1 MLIGLGQIRFVH
13 TTRDR
18 IGGECTVF
26 DQHVLVRY
34 GSKRH
39 GKYRRRLPMNSSA
52 PPLPDLDALLLRSPW
67 AAAEPGLVQ
76 AATGWRR
83 SLPVLRRAL
92 EQEAAA
98 LARPR
103 LWTDTVGSLATT
115 GFKVLAAGAPD
126 APVALLSAAA
136 SAVGLPIS
144 PPSSSYGIVNRAERL
159 VRTGGPAYIKLGQF
173 IASARGL
180 LPEGWVEAFE
190 WCRDEAPPLAP
201 GVAEDVLRA
210 ELGDRHHL
218 VRDFDDQPLGAAS
231 IAQVHRAR
239 LSDGRD
245 VVVKIRR
252 PGLRRQFRTDIET
265 MALVAAVAERFSA
278 SARFANLTGFV
289 ELFAELSLAE
299 LDFRLEALNL
309 VELGVAFGDAGI
321 DYCSIPRPVPE
332 LVREGVLVMEHV
344 SGVAYDKARTKYG
357 SRLQGERLLTLAIQ
371 GVLET
376 TLMYGLFHGD
386 LHAGN
391 VLIDG
396 GDRFALVD
404 FGICGRIDAEQ
415 RAALVR
421 FLLAF
426 AEMDARA
433 QLIALEPF
441 GAIPPDADIDALAA
455 PLQAE
460 IDQIDPRAGHQ
471 LTFDQLGDVVGRVLR
486 ILSASGFRAPKDLV
500 LFFKNLLYLSS
511 FTASVAPD
519 SDLLAQIEPVMR
531 HLTAKYPDAVSEI
544 VFGSR
549 PPAPPRGAAWRD
561 RRKEAS
567 DALARRLVTWGAR
580 RWPGLAVAWATQ
592 ERGGGLGRG
601 QPSP

>member
-1 MLIGLGQIRFVH
+1 L
-13 TTRDR
+13 
-18 IGGECTVF
+18 
-26 DQHVLVRY
+26 
-34 GSKRH
+34 
-39 GKYRRRLPMNSSA
+39 A
-52 PPLPDLDALLLRSPW
+52 SPW
-67 AAAEPGLVQ
+67 VAAEPGLVE
-76 AATGWRR
+76 AASEWQR
-83 SLPVLRRAL
+83 SLPSVRRELDA
-92 EQEAAA
+92 EAAA

-103 LWTDTVGSLATT
+103 LWVDTVGSLAAT
-115 GFKVLAAGAPD
+115 GVKMLTAGAPD
-126 APVALLSAAA
+126 APVALLTAAA

-144 PPSSSYGIVNRAERL
+144 PPSSSYGIVDRAERL
-159 VRTGGPAYIKLGQF
+159 VRSSGPAYIKLGQF

-190 WCRDEAPPLAP
+190 WCRDEAPLLAP
-201 GVAEDVLRA
+201 RVAEQVLRD
-210 ELGDRHHL
+210 ELGDRQHL
-218 VRDFDDQPLGAAS
+218 VRDFDDRPLAAAS

-239 LSDGRD
+239 LRDGRE

-265 MALVAAVAERFSA
+265 MALTAAVAERFSA

-321 DYCSIPRPVPE
+321 DYCSIPRPIPD

-344 SGVAYDKARTKYG
+344 PGVAYDKARAKYG
-357 SRLQGERLLTLAIQ
+357 ARLQGDRLLTLAIQ

-376 TLMYGLFHGD
+376 TLIYGLFHGD

-391 VLIDG
+391 VLIEG

-433 QLIALEPF
+433 QLVALEPF
-441 GAIPPDADIDALAA
+441 GAIPPDADLDALAV

-460 IDQIDPRAGHQ
+460 IERIDPRSGHQ
-471 LTFDQLGDVVGRVLR
+471 LTFDQLGEVVGRVMR

-511 FTASVAPD
+511 FTASIAPD
-519 SDLLAQIEPVMR
+519 ADLLAQIEPVMR
-531 HLTAKYPDAVSEI
+531 HLTSKYPEAVSEI
-544 VFGSR
+544 MFGPR
-549 PPAPPRGAAWRD
+549 PPAPSRSADWGQ
-561 RRKEAS
+561 RRKHAS
-567 DALARRLVTWGAR
+567 DAFARRLLTWGTR
-580 RWPGLAVAWATQ
+580 RWPGLAVAWAAQ
-592 ERGGGLGRG
+592 QRSSHGAD
-601 QPSP
+601 

>member
-1 MLIGLGQIRFVH
+1 MS
-13 TTRDR
+13 T
-18 IGGECTVF
+18 
-26 DQHVLVRY
+26 
-34 GSKRH
+34 
-39 GKYRRRLPMNSSA
+39 SA
-52 PPLPDLDALLLRSPW
+52 PPLPDLGALLLTSPW
-67 AAAEPGLVQ
+67 AAAEPGLVE
-76 AATGWRR
+76 AASEWQRT
-83 SLPVLRRAL
+83 LPAVRRAL
-92 EQEAAA
+92 DAEAAA

-103 LWTDTVGSLATT
+103 LWTDTVGSLAAT
-115 GFKVLAAGAPD
+115 GWKVLAAGAPD

-136 SAVGLPIS
+136 SAIGLPVS
-144 PPSSSYGIVNRAERL
+144 PPSSSRAIVNRAERL
-159 VRTGGPAYIKLGQF
+159 VRGGGPAYIKLGQF

-180 LPEGWVEAFE
+180 LPDGWVEAFE

-201 GVAEDVLRA
+201 GVAERVLR
-210 ELGDRHHL
+210 EQLGDLQHL
-218 VRDFDDQPLGAAS
+218 VRDFDGQPLAAAS

-239 LSDGRD
+239 LHDGRD

-252 PGLRRQFRTDIET
+252 PGLRRQFRTDIES

-289 ELFAELSLAE
+289 ELFAELALAE
-299 LDFRLEALNL
+299 LDFRVEALNL
-309 VELGVAFGDAGI
+309 VELGVAFDDAGI
-321 DYCSIPRPVPE
+321 DYCSVPRPIPE
-332 LVREGVLVMEHV
+332 LVREGLLVMEHV
-344 SGVAYDKARTKYG
+344 PGIAYDKARAKYG
-357 SRLQGERLLTLAIQ
+357 SRLQGDKLLTLAIE

-404 FGICGRIDAEQ
+404 YGICGRIDAEQ

-433 QLIALEPF
+433 QLVALEPF
-441 GAIPPDADIDALAA
+441 GAIPPDADLDALAI

-460 IDQIDPRAGHQ
+460 IERIDPRAGNQ
-471 LTFDQLGDVVGRVLR
+471 LTFDQLGEVVGRVMR

-519 SDLLAQIEPVMR
+519 ADLLAQIDPVMR
-531 HLTAKYPDAVSEI
+531 HLTSKYPEAVSEI
-544 VFGSR
+544 VFGPR
-549 PPAPPRGAAWRD
+549 PPVQVRGDWRE

-567 DALARRLVTWGAR
+567 DAFARRLVTWAAR
-580 RWPGLAVAWATQ
+580 RWPGLAVAWAIQ
-592 ERGGGLGRG
+592 QRSSGFG
-601 QPSP
+601 PDSS

>member
-1 MLIGLGQIRFVH
+1 
-13 TTRDR
+13 
-18 IGGECTVF
+18 
-26 DQHVLVRY
+26 
-34 GSKRH
+34 
-39 GKYRRRLPMNSSA
+39 
-52 PPLPDLDALLLRSPW
+52 
-67 AAAEPGLVQ
+67 
-76 AATGWRR
+76 
-83 SLPVLRRAL
+83 
-92 EQEAAA
+92 
-98 LARPR
+98 
-103 LWTDTVGSLATT
+103 
-115 GFKVLAAGAPD
+115 VLAAGAPD

-136 SAVGLPIS
+136 SAVGLPVS
-144 PPSSSYGIVNRAERL
+144 PPSSSHALVNRAERL
-159 VRTGGPAYIKLGQF
+159 VRGGGPAYIKLGQF
-173 IASARGL
+173 ISSARGL
-180 LPEGWVEAFE
+180 LPDGWVDAFQ
-190 WCRDEAPPLAP
+190 WCRDEAPPLPP
-201 GVAEDVLRA
+201 GVAEESMR
-210 ELGDRHHL
+210 EQLGDLQHL
-218 VRDFDDQPLGAAS
+218 VRDFDEQPLAAAS

-239 LSDGRD
+239 LHDGRE
-245 VVVKIRR
+245 VIVKIRR
-252 PGLRRQFRTDIET
+252 PGLRRQFRGDIES

-299 LDFRLEALNL
+299 LDFRLETLNL

-321 DYCSIPRPVPE
+321 DYCSIPHPIPE
-332 LVREGVLVMEHV
+332 LVREGLLVMEHV
-344 SGVAYDKARTKYG
+344 PGVAYDKARARYG
-357 SRLQGERLLTLAIQ
+357 SRLQGDKLLTLAIE

-376 TLMYGLFHGD
+376 TLIYGLFHGD

-433 QLIALEPF
+433 QLLALEPF
-441 GAIPPDADIDALAA
+441 GAIPPDADIDALAI

-460 IDQIDPRAGHQ
+460 IERIDPRAGNQ
-471 LTFDQLGDVVGRVLR
+471 LTFDQLGEVIGRVLR

-511 FTASVAPD
+511 FTASIAPEA
-519 SDLLAQIEPVMR
+519 DLLAQIDPVMR
-531 HLTAKYPDAVSEI
+531 HLTSKYPEAVTDI

-549 PPAPPRGAAWRD
+549 PPVRVRGDWRE

-567 DALARRLVTWGAR
+567 DAFARRLVTWGAR
-580 RWPGLAVAWATQ
+580 RWAGLGVAWATH
-592 ERGGGLGRG
+592 ERSGEFGPGR
-601 QPSP
+601 S